1 VRKRD
6 EWAISVRQR
15 EFIDLESRF
24 ASAAAREDVDIMT
37 NYLPIIIPFL
47 IGMGLFGFL
56 RQRDKDP
63 MISGMA
69 ATFLS
74 MALVVAYYAFAITTG
89 RL

>member
-1 VRKRD
+1 
-6 EWAISVRQR
+6 
-15 EFIDLESRF
+15 
-24 ASAAAREDVDIMT
+24 MT
-37 NYLPIIIPFL
+37 SYLPIIIPFL